1 MESGLKVNTI
11 QTIHAQKIMDTS
23 MIVIH
28 LRSIEPLVKRNPTH
42 LESLNSRQSL
52 KTP

>member
-28 LRSIEPLVKRNPTH
+28 LRSVEPLVKHNPTH
-42 LESLNSRQSL
+42 LESLNSRQ
-52 KTP
+52 